1 MNSKITVINMFN
13 KLQNKEFHQES
24 KTCKKNIVEILE
36 LTNIIEF
43 NKLIDRFSSKLDTPE
58 KN

>member
-43 NKLIDRFSSKLDTPE
+43 NKPIDRFSSKLDTPE

>member
-1 MNSKITVINMFN
+1 MFN

-43 NKLIDRFSSKLDTPE
+43 NKPIDRFSSKLDTPE